1 MAKQRP
7 VKCPYCGQ
15 MIDRDY
21 EFDWKKI
28 GNRYWHDEC
37 YAKSQEDE
45 QIRAPDIMRAIIDT
59 AQEKTASLPNEAVL
73 QNTHPHSA
81 D

>member
-1 MAKQRP
+1 MAKQKP

-37 YAKSQEDE
+37 YTKSQE
-45 QIRAPDIMRAIIDT
+45 
-59 AQEKTASLPNEAVL
+59 EKEKNKL
-73 QNTHPHSA
+73 
-81 D
+81 

>member
-1 MAKQRP
+1 MAKQKP

-37 YAKSQEDE
+37 YAKSQEEKEKNKDK
-45 QIRAPDIMRAIIDT
+45 QKKQRLMIDDW
-59 AQEKTASLPNEAVL
+59 QMQSKTSKKPIGY
-73 QNTHPHSA
+73 
-81 D
+81 

>member
-21 EFDWKKI
+21 EFDWKKLVIVI
-28 GNRYWHDEC
+28 GMMNVMPR
-37 YAKSQEDE
+37 AKRKKNK
-45 QIRAPDIMRAIIDT
+45 IKIGCKNN
-59 AQEKTASLPNEAVL
+59 EKQL
-73 QNTHPHSA
+73 
-81 D
+81 